1 MSVVLGVNLDHI
13 ATLRQA
19 RGTDYPRP
27 ADGAV
32 ICEACGVHG
41 ITLHLRED
49 RRHIQEHDVID
60 VQKILKKCTLNLEM
74 AVADDVVAFAKKI
87 VPYMTT
93 IVPERRQ
100 EITTE
105 GGLDVK
111 SNFEKLSAVTR
122 DFHSLGIKVSLFIE
136 PDNGTI
142 DRTIDAG
149 ADYAEFHTGKYA
161 DAKNSAEREH
171 ELKRLFDAAEYAVS
185 RGLRVNA
192 GHGLN
197 MENTAPV
204 LAMKGLEELN
214 IGHSIIA
221 RAIFVGL
228 ENAVLEMKQL
238 IEREA
243 K

>member
-1 MSVVLGVNLDHI
+1 MPSVLGVNLDHI

-19 RGTDYPRP
+19 RGTVYPRP

-32 ICEACGVHG
+32 ICEECGVHG

-49 RRHIQEHDVID
+49 RRHIQERDVID
-60 VQKILKKCTLNLEM
+60 VQKIIRNCTLNLEM

-93 IVPERRQ
+93 IVPERR
-100 EITTE
+100 EEVTTE
-105 GGLDVK
+105 GGLDVNA
-111 SNFEKLSAVTR
+111 NFDKLFTVTK

-136 PDNGTI
+136 PDNEMI
-142 DRTIDAG
+142 DRSISAG
-149 ADYAEFHTGKYA
+149 ADYLEFHTGKYA
-161 DAKNSAEREH
+161 DAANSQERDH
-171 ELKRLFDAAEYAVS
+171 ELKRLLDAAEYAVS
-185 RGLRVNA
+185 QGVRVNA

-221 RAIFVGL
+221 RSVFVGL
-228 ENAVLEMKQL
+228 KNAVLEMKDL
-238 IEREA
+238 IERGGR
-243 K
+243 